1 MIIKNFSERTT
12 DRIKDILLSFKKWIW
27 RKKII
32 PTKKVKLD
40 ILGISYT
47 KSGDQTLYVVV
58 LGEEGG
64 GRKIPVV
71 INYFEAQAIAIEV
84 EKILPIVPLVYD
96 VFKEVMIDHKVKFDE
111 ILIEDFK
118 NDILLTYLKSKK
130 EKVELRT
137 ADALS
142 LSVRLGYPIYIYDDV
157 LTKVDTIVQKYY
169 DIKDGKQVI
178 ADKNKL
184 NGFSLNELND
194 LLRDAIDEEEYE
206 KASEIRDEIIKK
218 KKEQQ

>member
-1 MIIKNFSERTT
+1 MKKVYDSIMNTLK
-12 DRIKDILLSFKKWIW
+12 KLFKKVKNIDV
-27 RKKII
+27 KKI
-32 PTKKVKLD
+32 KLD

-58 LGEEGG
+58 LGEESGD
-64 GRKIPVV
+64 RKIPVV

-84 EKILPIVPLVYD
+84 EKISPIVPLVYD
-96 VFKEVMIDHKVKFDE
+96 VLKKVIDNHKIKFNE
-111 ILIEDFK
+111 IIIEDFR
-118 NDILLTYLKSKK
+118 NDILLTYLTGKK
-130 EKVELRT
+130 ERMELRT

-142 LSVRLGYPIYIYDDV
+142 MSVRMGYPIYIYDNI
-157 LTKVDTIVQKYY
+157 LTKVDAIVQKYY

-184 NGFSLNELND
+184 NGYSINELDD
-194 LLRDAIDEEEYE
+194 LLQNAIDDEEYE

>member
-1 MIIKNFSERTT
+1 MNNVYKSIINKIKRLFKKV
-12 DRIKDILLSFKKWIW
+12 KDIDI
-27 RKKII
+27 KKI
-32 PTKKVKLD
+32 KLD

-47 KSGDQTLYVVV
+47 KSGDQTLYIVV
-58 LGEEGG
+58 LGEESGD
-64 GRKIPVV
+64 RKIPVI

-84 EKILPIVPLVYD
+84 EKISPIVPLVYD
-96 VFKEVMIDHKVKFDE
+96 VLKNVINGHKVKFNE
-111 ILIEDFK
+111 IIIEDFR
-118 NDILLTYLKSKK
+118 NDILLTYLIGKK
-130 EKVELRT
+130 EKMELRT

-142 LSVRLGYPIYIYDDV
+142 MSVRMGYPIYIYDNV
-157 LTKVDTIVQKYY
+157 LTKVDAIVQKYY

-184 NGFSLNELND
+184 NGYSINELDD
-194 LLRDAIDEEEYE
+194 LLQTAIEDEEYE

>member
-1 MIIKNFSERTT
+1 MVRKNLY
-12 DRIKDILLSFKKWIW
+12 DRILDKIREIFKK
-27 RKKII
+27 KIES
-32 PTKKVKLD
+32 KKVKLD

-58 LGEEGG
+58 LGEDGG
-64 GRKIPVV
+64 ERKIPVV

-96 VFKEVMIDHKVKFDE
+96 VFKEIVNDNKIKFKE
-111 ILIEDFK
+111 IIIEDFK
-118 NDILLTYLKSKK
+118 NDILLTYLIGKK

-142 LSVRLGYPIYIYDDV
+142 LSVRMGYPIYIYDDV
-157 LTKVDTIVQKYY
+157 LTRVDSIVQKYY

-184 NGFSLNELND
+184 NGFNLNELND
-194 LLRDAIDEEEYE
+194 LLQSAIDEEEYE
-206 KASEIRDEIIKK
+206 RASEIRDEIIKK

>member
-1 MIIKNFSERTT
+1 MAKIKIYEQITST
-12 DRIKDILLSFKKWIW
+12 IKKLFKKEIDEH
-27 RKKII
+27 KKI
-32 PTKKVKLD
+32 KLD

-64 GRKIPVV
+64 DRKIPVI

-84 EKILPIVPLVYD
+84 EKIMPIVPLVYD
-96 VFKEVMIDHKVKFDE
+96 VLKEITIEHKIKFKE
-111 ILIEDFK
+111 ILISDFK
-118 NDILLTYLKSKK
+118 NDILLTYLVSKK
-130 EKVELRT
+130 EKIELRT

-142 LSVRLGYPIYIYDDV
+142 ISVRMGYPIYIYDDV
-157 LTKVDTIVQKYY
+157 LTRVDSIVQKYY

-184 NGFSLNELND
+184 NGFSINELNELLQN
-194 LLRDAIDEEEYE
+194 AIDEEEYE
-206 KASEIRDEIIKK
+206 RASEIRDEIIKK